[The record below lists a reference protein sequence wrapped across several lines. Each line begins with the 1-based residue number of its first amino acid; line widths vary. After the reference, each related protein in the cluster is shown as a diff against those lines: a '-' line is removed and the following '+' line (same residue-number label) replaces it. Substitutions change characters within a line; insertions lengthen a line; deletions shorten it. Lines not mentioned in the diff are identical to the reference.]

1 MIGLTINK
9 SNGDVPGT
17 VKKRDDIGQQGPE
30 RMKTDSALILNK
42 EKEIPAIRLAR
53 NLSETLIPAK
63 SKASLKGAGFCF
75 QRSHITI
82 VPSMKSVKPAASVV
96 TNNPTT
102 PSGVGKRINT
112 AVTV

>member
-30 RMKTDSALILNK
+30 GMKTDSALILNK

-53 NLSETLIPAK
+53 NLSETLIPTK
-63 SKASLKGAGFCF
+63 SKPSLKGSGFCF
-75 QRSHITI
+75 PRSHITI
-82 VPSMKSVKPAASVV
+82 VPSMKSVKPAASVIA
-96 TNNPTT
+96 NNPTPT
-102 PSGVGKRINT
+102 CGAGKRVNT